1 MGISVAVVAGFVN
14 AWLSPNVQEQIADS
28 TDDQLLAAIT
38 ATSGTGQA
46 ALKLGNQGISSVE
59 FARNQAIPK
68 QAMALAV
75 WLSRGNELPENV
87 SPEVIAALQAEE
99 N

>member
-1 MGISVAVVAGFVN
+1 M
-14 AWLSPNVQEQIADS
+14 
-28 TDDQLLAAIT
+28 AAIT
-38 ATSGTGQA
+38 ATSGTGKA
-46 ALKLGNQGISSVE
+46 SLKLGEQQISSIE

-99 N
+99 D